1 MRDNER
7 FIVDLNK
14 KRETAWQQLY
24 EEFYPALC
32 TYVAKL
38 THENV
43 GVEDIVQE
51 CMIGLWDS
59 SLQFPNVKSLAGWLY
74 KAVYNRALNMI
85 RDRDN
90 ARRLLGNYTSE
101 ISYTEEMAID
111 LAIEESVIA
120 KLRSVL
126 SELSD
131 QQRQVMN
138 LSLEGLKVREIAQL
152 LEVSEN
158 TVKMQKKRA
167 YAIVRER
174 MGMVWGILLYSF
186 FSVTRF
192 LISCVYIIKRV

>member
-14 KRETAWQQLY
+14 KGETAWQQLY

-32 TYVAKL
+32 AYAAKL
-38 THENV
+38 THETD

-51 CMIGLWDS
+51 CLIGLWDS
-59 SLQFPNVKSLAGWLY
+59 SLCFPNVRALTGWLY
-74 KAVYNRALNMI
+74 KAVYNRALNLI

-90 ARRLLGNYTSE
+90 SRRLLGNYASG
-101 ISYTEEMAID
+101 ISYTEEMAVD

-126 SELSD
+126 SELSG
-131 QQRQVMN
+131 QQRQIMN

-152 LEVSEN
+152 LKVSEN
-158 TVKMQKKRA
+158 AVKMQKKRA

-174 MGMVWGILLYSF
+174 MGMVWGILLDSLFSDF
-186 FSVTRF
+186 F
-192 LISCVYIIKRV
+192 